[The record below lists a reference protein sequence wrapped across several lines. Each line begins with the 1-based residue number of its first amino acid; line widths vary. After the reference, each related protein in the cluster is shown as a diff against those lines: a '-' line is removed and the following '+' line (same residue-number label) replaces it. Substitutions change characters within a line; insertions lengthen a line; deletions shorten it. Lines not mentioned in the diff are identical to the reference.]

1 MSAKKNK
8 KILLIEDDRVMRE
21 NTAELLELSGY
32 SVATAENGK
41 FGVEKAKADRPD
53 LIICDVMMPELD
65 GYGVLYLLSR
75 DKETAGIP
83 FIFLT
88 AKAERADQ
96 RKGMELGADDYLTKP
111 FEEDELIRAV
121 EGRLKRMEHM
131 TSGHSNDMQGLN
143 AFIDEA
149 RAALELENLAKDRRV
164 RKYNKRD
171 IIFHEG
177 DQASALYFVADGK
190 VKTFK
195 INEDGKEFVTGL
207 HGPGDFIGYVALLT
221 EKSYEWSA
229 MALEDCELCII
240 PKADFISLV
249 HRNQDVSVR
258 FIKLLSNKLIDKE
271 KQLIDLAYNSV
282 RQRVAE
288 ALLQLCNKYRDQKSG
303 SFSMN
308 IPRNDLASLVGTATE
323 SLIRSLSDF
332 KEEGII
338 VIKGSEIAVTDE
350 KKLRHIAQHMH

>member
-32 SVATAENGK
+32 EVATAENGK
-41 FGVEKAKADRPD
+41 YGVEKAKADRPD

-75 DKETAGIP
+75 DKDTAGIP

-96 RKGMELGADDYLTKP
+96 RRGMELGADDYLTKP

-121 EGRLKRMEHM
+121 EGRLKEVM
-131 TSGHSNDMQGLN
+131 SCGHSNDMHGLN

-164 RKYNKRD
+164 RKYSKRD

-190 VKTFK
+190 VKTYK

-229 MALEDCELCII
+229 MALEDSELCII

-271 KQLIDLAYNSV
+271 RQLIDLAYNSV

-288 ALLQLCNKYRDQKSG
+288 ALIQLCNKYRDQKSG
-303 SFSMN
+303 TFSMS

-338 VIKGSEIAVTDE
+338 MIKGSEIAVTDE
-350 KKLRHIAQHMH
+350 KKLRHISQHMH